1 MTDKCSG
8 VPLHEQISSWIKE
21 QIEKGLFGLDE
32 KLPSESELT
41 EKFDVSR
48 VTVRRALKTL
58 EQEQF
63 IYRCQGLG
71 SFVKDNRSRQS
82 FVDLTD
88 FNEDMKKA
96 GMQAASVVVNKQII
110 DVPEHIASILR
121 VEGQKQVMQLD
132 RLRLGNG
139 EPIAFDITWIPLFY
153 AQLIDGHDLSE
164 RTIYDILENEYS
176 IPIERGCYR
185 IEADNATKY
194 LGKHL
199 KIQEGEALLLIDRL
213 TFTVGS
219 KPVYYQQRYNR
230 TDKLVY
236 ELNVER
242 HNGLNTGSG
251 SVSAHDFMQMQ
262 PREAERRIS

>member
-1 MTDKCSG
+1 MADKSAG
-8 VPLHEQISSWIKE
+8 SPLHEQISSWIKE
-21 QIEKGLFGLDE
+21 QIEKGRFGLDE

-41 EKFDVSR
+41 EKFNVSR

-88 FNEDMKKA
+88 FNEDMNKA
-96 GMQAASVVVNKQII
+96 GLEASSVVVNKQII
-110 DVPEHIASILR
+110 DVPEHIASILK

-139 EPIAFDITWIPLFY
+139 EAIAFDITWIPLFY

-164 RTIYDILENEYS
+164 RTIYDILENDYS
-176 IPIERGCYR
+176 IPVERGCYR
-185 IEADNATKY
+185 IEADNASEY
-194 LGKHL
+194 LAKHL
-199 KIQEGEALLLIDRL
+199 DVEEGEALLLIDRL

-236 ELNVER
+236 ELTVER
-242 HNGLNTGSG
+242 HTGLNTRSG
-251 SVSAHDFMQMQ
+251 NVPVHEFMQMQ
-262 PREAERRIS
+262 PREADRSIS